1 MHLILSTLTK
11 PRTSLIHNVCEVDA
25 GDWRCQDGFQKLV
38 ASREESASLDG
49 MVPNMAIIALGSI
62 SQFKGDWRL
71 F

>member
-1 MHLILSTLTK
+1 MDIK
-11 PRTSLIHNVCEVDA
+11 
-25 GDWRCQDGFQKLV
+25 KLV